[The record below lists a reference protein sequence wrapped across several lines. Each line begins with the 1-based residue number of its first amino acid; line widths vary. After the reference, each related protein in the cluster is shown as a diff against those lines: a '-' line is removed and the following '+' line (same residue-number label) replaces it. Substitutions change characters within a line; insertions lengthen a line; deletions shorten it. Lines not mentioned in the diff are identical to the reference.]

1 MMRGQR
7 HDGVSSSKKDAQMAA
22 SGPGSTHG
30 ASTDKVVDHYGA
42 QYGHFADDTY
52 AVVRREAFGE
62 DIGQNGWTTAEE
74 QDQFV
79 AWLGVGPGARVL
91 DVACGAGGPARRLA
105 QRTGCGVLGID
116 IHEQGIA
123 RARDLA
129 AQEGLADRVAFEHI
143 DANRPLPL
151 PDASFDAVV
160 CIDAVNHLPDR
171 PRALA
176 EWARVLKPGGRVLF
190 TDPITVTG
198 PLSNGE
204 IAIRSSIAFF
214 LFVPPGYDEQVLR
227 DAGFELMVV
236 EDRTEN
242 TATVADRWHAAR
254 AARADVLRRIEGD
267 ETYDGQQTFFEVCA
281 RLARE
286 RRLSRFVYLAAMSG
300 AVAVP
305 SA

>member
-1 MMRGQR
+1 MTP
-7 HDGVSSSKKDAQMAA
+7 SEL
-22 SGPGSTHG
+22 GSPQGT
-30 ASTDKVVDHYGA
+30 STGNVVDHYGA
-42 QYGHFADDTY
+42 QYGHFADDAY
-52 AVVRREAFGE
+52 AAVRREAFGE

-74 QDQFV
+74 QDRFA

-105 QRTGCGVLGID
+105 QRTGCEVLGID

-123 RARDLA
+123 RARELA
-129 AQEGLADRVAFEHI
+129 AQEGVADRATFEPM
-143 DANRPLPL
+143 DANRPLLL

-160 CIDAVNHLPDR
+160 CIDAINHLPDR
-171 PRALA
+171 SRTLA
-176 EWARVLKPGGRVLF
+176 EWARVLKPGGHVLL

-198 PLSNGE
+198 PLSNDE

-214 LFVPPGYDEQVLR
+214 LFVPLGYDEQVLR
-227 DAGFELMVV
+227 DAGFALMVV

-242 TATVADRWHAAR
+242 TATVASRWHVAR
-254 AARADVLRRIEGD
+254 AARADVLRQFEGD

-286 RRLSRFVYLAAMSG
+286 RRLSRVVYVAAKPG
-300 AVAVP
+300 AVAAP

>member
-1 MMRGQR
+1 
-7 HDGVSSSKKDAQMAA
+7 MAA
-22 SGPGSTHG
+22 SGAESTHG
-30 ASTDKVVDHYGA
+30 VSTEKVVDHYGA

-52 AVVRREAFGE
+52 AAVRREAFGE

-74 QDQFV
+74 QDRFI

-105 QRTGCGVLGID
+105 ESTGCSVLGID

-123 RARDLA
+123 RARELA
-129 AQEGLADRVAFEHI
+129 AQQGLADRVTFEHI
-143 DANRPLPL
+143 DASRPLPL

-160 CIDAVNHLPDR
+160 CIDAINHLRDR
-171 PRALA
+171 PLTLA

-198 PLSNGE
+198 PLSNDE

-214 LFVPPGYDEQVLR
+214 LFIPRGYDERVLR
-227 DAGFELMVV
+227 DVGLEPIVV

-242 TATVADRWHAAR
+242 PATVAGRWHAAR
-254 AARADVLRRIEGD
+254 AARADVLRQIEGD

-286 RRLSRFVYLAAMSG
+286 QRLSRFVYVAAKPE
-300 AVAVP
+300 AAAAP
-305 SA
+305 D

>member
-1 MMRGQR
+1 MTDSNFESTQS
-7 HDGVSSSKKDAQMAA
+7 VS
-22 SGPGSTHG
+22 PG
-30 ASTDKVVDHYGA
+30 KVVDHYGV
-42 QYGHFADDTY
+42 QYGHFADNAY
-52 AVVRREAFGE
+52 AAVRREAFGE
-62 DIGQNGWTTAEE
+62 DVGQNGWTTAEE
-74 QDQFV
+74 QDRV
-79 AWLGVGPGARVL
+79 AAWLGVGPGARVL

-105 QRTGCGVLGID
+105 RMTGCEVLGID
-116 IHEQGIA
+116 IHEEGIA
-123 RARDLA
+123 RARELA
-129 AQEGLADRVAFEHI
+129 AQEGLADRVAFELM
-143 DANRPLPL
+143 DASRPLPL

-160 CIDAVNHLPDR
+160 CIDAINHLPDR

-227 DAGFELMVV
+227 DAGFALMVV

-242 TATVADRWHAAR
+242 TVTVASRWHAAR
-254 AARADVLRRIEGD
+254 AARADDLRRAEGD

-281 RLARE
+281 QLARE
-286 RRLSRFVYLAAMSG
+286 RRLSRFVYVAAKDR
-300 AVAVP
+300 AVATP
-305 SA
+305 PA